1 MTTSFLSRK
10 WAALIPPLILLC
22 AIHILLIA
30 GEMSLGWLR
39 QSLWQY
45 IPYIICGLV
54 VIFAAFFGPSRL
66 LFISL
71 LWIVIIYFIQS
82 ALIGDKDAARAD
94 ILIVLSSVYAAPFAA
109 LFYHIPERGFFSI
122 NTLINA
128 LVVIS
133 VGVVMFL
140 LGAGAAKNAAG
151 IAGSPLLLPVSSW
164 FRMSRLGAL
173 NMAVC
178 IPFLLI
184 RRKHESPMTGP
195 IIVIGLFFVAGALNY
210 RSSLWSDEVET
221 SAFLI
226 FGSGAQVC
234 VLWGL
239 LESLWRNAY
248 TDELTGLP
256 GRHSLRNHFS
266 NVGIPYAIALADI
279 DCFKKINDKH
289 GHDVGDQALRF
300 TASKLSKASAGT
312 VYRYGGEEFVIVYE
326 QIAKEEAAAAGEELR
341 LAVASRQ
348 FALRGRDRPRKKP
361 STRRTNRKNKAG
373 IKITVSIGIAYND
386 DPEVPPYE
394 IMEKADKAMYAAKRA
409 GRNRVNLIYS

>member
-10 WAALIPPLILLC
+10 WTALIPPLILLC
-22 AIHILLIA
+22 AIHIFLIA
-30 GEMSLGWLR
+30 GEMSLGWHR
-39 QSLWQY
+39 QPFWQY

-66 LFISL
+66 LFVSL
-71 LWIVIIYFIQS
+71 LWIVIIYFIQP
-82 ALIGDKDAARAD
+82 ALIGDKDAARAEV
-94 ILIVLSSVYAAPFAA
+94 LIILSSVYAAPFAA
-109 LFYHIPERGFFSI
+109 LFYHIPERGFFSV

-128 LVVIS
+128 LVVVS
-133 VGVVMFL
+133 VGLVMFL
-140 LGAGAAKNAAG
+140 LGAGASENAAG

-164 FRMSRLGAL
+164 FRISRLGAL

-195 IIVIGLFFVAGALNY
+195 IIVIGLFFVAGALNF
-210 RSSLWSDEVET
+210 RSSLWSDEVGT
-221 SAFLI
+221 SAFLM
-226 FGSGAQVC
+226 FGSGAQIC

-256 GRHSLRNHFS
+256 GRRSLRNHLS
-266 NVGIPYAIALADI
+266 NVGLPYAVALADI
-279 DCFKKINDKH
+279 DRFKKINDKH

-300 TASKLSKASAGT
+300 TASQLSRASAGT

-341 LAVASRQ
+341 QAVASRQ
-348 FALRGRDRPRKKP
+348 FVLRGRDRPRKKP
-361 STRRTNRKNKAG
+361 STRRPDRKNKPG
-373 IKITVSIGIAYND
+373 IKITVSIGIAFND
-386 DPEVPPYE
+386 DAEVPPYE
-394 IMEKADKAMYAAKRA
+394 IMQKADKAMYAAKKA
-409 GRNRVNLIYS
+409 GRNKAKAV